1 MTLTPEERETIPS
14 VRRLRRRLRGVDRFP
29 TVAARLRRAGLAV
42 TQEPGGWRATCAKQ
56 AIRIKAGRAYL
67 LCRRR

>member
-1 MTLTPEERETIPS
+1 MTLTPEERETI
-14 VRRLRRRLRGVDRFP
+14 LRFDDSGDACEVWTASP

-56 AIRIKAGRAYL
+56 AIRIKAGRYS
-67 LCRRR
+67 CYVGGR